1 MGVGKV
7 AYLLQW
13 ALRSTQL
20 ARRVYGIFLQ
30 ALFWHLKICLA
41 LALFPVD
48 NGMFCQ
54 HFQIGFILF
63 HSLRELQTRV
73 KVGGWN
79 WTCSNFR
86 GLRQQILIG
95 PCKERRLTQCRR
107 MSSLQNVP
115 TLQFEGLLLWG
126 IDVTYAPWKRRRF
139 SGFFGICLLERLLW
153 MSNRISLFNRRIQDV
168 SRTSEIRGGEF

>member
-95 PCKERRLTQCRR
+95 PCKERRLTQFRR
-107 MSSLQNVP
+107 MSSLQV
-115 TLQFEGLLLWG
+115 LLWG
-126 IDVTYAPWKRRRF
+126 IEVTYALWKRRRV
-139 SGFFGICLLERLLW
+139 SGFFGICLLGRLLW
-153 MSNRISLFNRRIQDV
+153 MSNRISLFNRRIQGV
-168 SRTSEIRGGEF
+168 SRTFEIRGGEF